1 MKYQIYTSGIEYRWR
16 LLAAN
21 GRNIANSGESYH
33 NKNDCL
39 AAITL
44 VKGSYSAPVEDL
56 TEQARSIANV
66 FGYR

>member
-1 MKYQIYTSGIEYRWR
+1 MKYQVYQSGIEYRWR

-33 NKNDCL
+33 NKADCL
-39 AAITL
+39 AAIVL

-56 TEQARSIANV
+56 TAPARSSANV